1 MKAFILPILT
11 LTWKDILLELRSRE
25 MVVTLGVFS
34 FLVVIIFN
42 FAVEPTPEIVA
53 TVAPG
58 ILWVTFTFAGILG
71 LGRSFAL
78 EKDQGNLEGLMLC
91 PVSRDVIFFGK
102 LAGIFILML
111 VVEALVLPL
120 FAVLFDLSLFLPEI
134 ILVGVLAT
142 LGFAAVGTIFS
153 AMAINTRS
161 REIMLPLLFLPVVVP
176 VIIAAVET
184 TSGALQGDSWGEI
197 GKWIQLIA
205 VFDVVFIIVSA
216 FVMQFVLEE

>member
-1 MKAFILPILT
+1 MKAFWLPILT

-42 FAVEPTPEIVA
+42 FAVEPTAEIVA
-53 TVAPG
+53 TVSPG

-71 LGRSFAL
+71 LGRSFAM
-78 EKDQGNLEGLMLC
+78 EKDRGNLEGLMLC

-102 LAGIFILML
+102 MAGIFILML

-120 FAVLFDLSLFLPEI
+120 FAVLFDLSFFLPEV
-134 ILVGVLAT
+134 ILAGVLAT
-142 LGFAAVGTIFS
+142 LGFAAVGTVFS

-161 REIMLPLLFLPVVVP
+161 REIMLPLLFLPVAVP

-184 TSGALQGDSWGEI
+184 TSGALQGESWSDI

-205 VFDVVFIIVSA
+205 VFDVIFIIVSA

>member
-1 MKAFILPILT
+1 MKAFWLPILT

-42 FAVEPTPEIVA
+42 FAVEPTAEIMA
-53 TVAPG
+53 TVSPG

-71 LGRSFAL
+71 LGRSFAM
-78 EKDQGNLEGLMLC
+78 EKDRGNLEGLMLC

-102 LAGIFILML
+102 MAGIFILML

-120 FAVLFDLSLFLPEI
+120 FAVLFDLSFFLPEV
-134 ILVGVLAT
+134 ILAGVLAT
-142 LGFAAVGTIFS
+142 LGFAAVGTVFS

-161 REIMLPLLFLPVVVP
+161 REIMLPLLFLPVAVP

-184 TSGALQGDSWGEI
+184 TSGALQGESWSDI

-205 VFDVVFIIVSA
+205 VFDVIFIIVSA

>member
-1 MKAFILPILT
+1 MRAFWLPILT

-25 MVVTLGVFS
+25 MVVTLGVFA
-34 FLVVIIFN
+34 FLVVVIFN
-42 FAVEPTPEIVA
+42 FAVEPTAEIVA
-53 TVAPG
+53 TVSPG

-71 LGRSFAL
+71 LGRSFAM

-120 FAVLFDLSLFLPEI
+120 FAVLFDLSFFLPEV
-134 ILVGVLAT
+134 ILAGVLAT
-142 LGFAAVGTIFS
+142 LGFAAVGTVFS

-161 REIMLPLLFLPVVVP
+161 REIMLPLLFLPVAVP

-184 TSGALQGDSWGEI
+184 TSGALQGDSWGGV

-205 VFDVVFIIVSA
+205 VFDIVFIIVSA

>member
-1 MKAFILPILT
+1 MKAFWLPILT

-42 FAVEPTPEIVA
+42 FAVEPTAEIVA
-53 TVAPG
+53 TVSPG

-71 LGRSFAL
+71 LGRSFAM
-78 EKDQGNLEGLMLC
+78 EKDLGNLEGLMLC

-102 LAGIFILML
+102 MAGIFILML

-120 FAVLFDLSLFLPEI
+120 FAVLFDLSFFLPEV
-134 ILVGVLAT
+134 ILAGVLAT
-142 LGFAAVGTIFS
+142 LGFAAVGTVFS

-161 REIMLPLLFLPVVVP
+161 REIMLPLLFLPVAVP

-184 TSGALQGDSWGEI
+184 TSGALQGESWSDI

-205 VFDVVFIIVSA
+205 VFDVIFIIVSA